1 MFSKNTMFS
10 VGAAGFLRVSTGFLW
25 VSTGFLRVSAVCR
38 QDPAPFSKKK
48 KRKIDNNKK
57 EKISKV
63 SPGLALHQKER
74 SDSSTPFKLVRYD
87 LAPVFRCLLL

>member
-1 MFSKNTMFS
+1 MFS

-25 VSTGFLRVSAVCR
+25 VSTGFLRVAAVSR
-38 QDPAPFSKKK
+38 QDPAPFSKKQL
-48 KRKIDNNKK
+48 KIDKT
-57 EKISKV
+57 ISKV
-63 SPGLALHQKER
+63 SPDLVLHQKEL

>member
-10 VGAAGFLRVSTGFLW
+10 VRAAGFLL
-25 VSTGFLRVSAVCR
+25 VSTGFLRVSTCFLRGFYRFLRLAAR
-38 QDPAPFSKKK
+38 IPPHFLKKK
-48 KRKIDNNKK
+48 THKLYKQ
-57 EKISKV
+57 SQKV
-63 SPGLALHQKER
+63 SPGLVLHQKEL